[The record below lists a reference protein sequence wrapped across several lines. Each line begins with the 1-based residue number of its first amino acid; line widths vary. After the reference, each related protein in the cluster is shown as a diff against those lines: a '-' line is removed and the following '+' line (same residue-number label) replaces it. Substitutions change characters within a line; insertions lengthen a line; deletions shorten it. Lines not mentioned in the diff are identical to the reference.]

1 MTLKKLKAKLAGSGE
16 LHLMEIP
23 VINAGENISV
33 QLCVETDGT
42 LLQEQSARHYFEFK
56 CADGK
61 RYVTP
66 PIIPS
71 DGQLV
76 YELENSILSGCGNA
90 QVQVVSIDGD
100 RIFKSQ
106 TAEFPVLSSINANTQ
121 THFAKDFLAE
131 VQQLFDDLKDGRT
144 ALNQLIEQ
152 VSQQIADGDFKGDK
166 GDKGEKGDPGFAVWG
181 DGAVSQSNVIWEA
194 VS

>member
-1 MTLKKLKAKLAGSGE
+1 MTLKKLKAKLAESGE
-16 LHLMEIP
+16 LHLTEIP

-33 QLCVETDGT
+33 QLCVEADGT
-42 LLQEQSARHYFEFK
+42 LLQEQSAKHY
-56 CADGK
+56 
-61 RYVTP
+61 YVTP

-100 RIFKSQ
+100 RVFKSQ
-106 TAEFPVLSSINANTQ
+106 TAEFPVLSSINAKMQ
-121 THFAKDFLAE
+121 THFVKDFLAE
-131 VQQLFDDLKDGRT
+131 AQRLFDDLKDGRT

-181 DGAVSQSNVIWEA
+181 DGAVSQSNVIWE
-194 VS
+194 VIS